1 MNFSIGS
8 PSLDNQGCQRLSN
21 SHLKSVD
28 PPVVWYKKEGKALK
42 AVVLFMF
49 SKAAA
54 CGTILDDELCYMCVC
69 LLCCFFLLFMKGEW
83 GCLKE

>member
-1 MNFSIGS
+1 MNLKIFC
-8 PSLDNQGCQRLSN
+8 SL
-21 SHLKSVD
+21 
-28 PPVVWYKKEGKALK
+28 PAVWYKKEGKALK